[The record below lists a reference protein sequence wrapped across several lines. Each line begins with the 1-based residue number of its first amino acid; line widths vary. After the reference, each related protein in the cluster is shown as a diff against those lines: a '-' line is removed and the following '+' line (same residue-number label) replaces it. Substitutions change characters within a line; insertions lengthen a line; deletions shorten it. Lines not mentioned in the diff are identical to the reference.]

1 MTNNNKNDICWGLVD
16 ENGRGYTHFFNQLTE
31 CDWDWELFSLLD
43 RIGFEPIQNKMC
55 DNFFAGIIRK
65 K

>member
-1 MTNNNKNDICWGLVD
+1 MTDANKDGAYWGIVD

-31 CDWDWELFSLLD
+31 CDYDYELFYILD
-43 RIGFEPIQNKMC
+43 ILGFEIIKSRIAG
-55 DNFFAGIIRK
+55 NFYVGIVRK